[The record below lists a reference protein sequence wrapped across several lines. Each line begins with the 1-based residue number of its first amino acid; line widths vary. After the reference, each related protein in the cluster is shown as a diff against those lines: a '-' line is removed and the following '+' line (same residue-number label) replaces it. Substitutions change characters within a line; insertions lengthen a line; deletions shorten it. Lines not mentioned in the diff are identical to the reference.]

1 MAEDKIEIPDL
12 PPVGTV
18 LGNQLTVVRAATG
31 DKKASIDEISDYVVS
46 QLTPAEILNLVKLAL
61 PQVNGLNSQFV
72 GGLSATDL
80 RNASNLN
87 LGSVPLPQLPTGLV
101 FQTATTGGFYP
112 SEGSS
117 SGYLGLP
124 SFWDATSGGGA
135 GGERRV
141 AVQMGYTNFVVQDT
155 SITVNFPAPFSSG
168 FGLGSIVSQKPIILI
183 TPECRHSEWP
193 AVATSGGAQVELDI
207 RLTSVT
213 LNGFTCASR
222 RSGGS
227 DSGSGAGS
235 YPSPT
240 RDVVRGHW
248 LAIGF
253 Y

>member
-31 DKKASIDEISDYVVS
+31 DRKASVDEIAEYVTS

-80 RNASNLN
+80 RSASNLN
-87 LGSVPLPQLPTGLV
+87 SGSVSLPLLPFGNVNVTN
-101 FQTATTGGFYP
+101 TTGGFYP

-117 SGYLGLP
+117 SSYTRLP
-124 SFWDATSGGGA
+124 SFWDATAGGGA
-135 GGERRV
+135 GGERRI
-141 AVQMGYTNFVVQDT
+141 AIQMGFTNFVVQDT
-155 SITVNFPAPFSSG
+155 SISVSFPSAFSSG
-168 FGLGSIVSQKPIILI
+168 FGLGGIVSQKPIVLI

-193 AVATSGGAQVELDI
+193 AAATGGGQVELDI

-227 DSGSGAGS
+227 DSGSGVGS

-248 LAIGF
+248 FAIGF
-253 Y
+253 A

>member
-31 DKKASIDEISDYVVS
+31 DKKASIDEISDYVAS

-72 GGLSATDL
+72 GGLSTANL
-80 RNASNLN
+80 RDASTLFSD
-87 LGSVPLPQLPTGLV
+87 GTVPIQRLPTGSFSSSNPV
-101 FQTATTGGFYP
+101 GGFYP
-112 SEGSS
+112 AEGSTRNVLRLS
-117 SGYLGLP
+117 PWLG
-124 SFWDATSGGGA
+124 GI
-135 GGERRV
+135 ERKILL
-141 AVQMGYTNFVVQDT
+141 QFGYTNFVVQDS
-155 SITVNFPAPFSSG
+155 SISVTFIEPFASG
-168 FGLGSIVSQKPIILI
+168 FGIGLSRPIVIMS
-183 TPECRHSEWP
+183 PECRHSEWP
-193 AVATSGGAQVELDI
+193 AVAASGGAQVELDI
-207 RLTSVT
+207 RLTNVD